1 MEKFVSISFLLWYN
15 FLCESRDSMPKLN
28 DKRMIND
35 IRSLA
40 LDMIHEAGSGHPG
53 ISLGAAP
60 ILYTLYTYHLN
71 FDLNKS
77 DWCNR
82 DRFVLSCG
90 HASALLYATLFCI
103 DEANYN
109 LNDLKNYR
117 NLYSH
122 TPGHPE
128 YNLDYKIECTTGPL
142 GQGFAT
148 SVGMAMASKY
158 LDYYFS
164 SKKISLFDYYVY
176 AMCSDGDLMEGV
188 SYEAAS
194 LASKYNLD
202 NLIVLYD
209 SNGVTLDGELDS
221 HYVDTIS
228 SVYADLG
235 WNVFYVKN
243 GESVKEINKAIH
255 AAKKSDGPS
264 LIVVNTVIGKFS
276 KYEGSHKIHGTL
288 EQDDY
293 LEIKKELDREEK
305 WDYDKVNLALYRQ
318 FIQERLDNTY
328 KEWYLDYEEFCKN
341 TDEKKVNVL
350 NSIIN
355 NEVIQLQ
362 LDKVIDMDK
371 LFIDRDFRDIN
382 YQIMN
387 VISAFVPNFIGGSAD
402 VALSTKTYLKGRDDF
417 SVDNYGGKNIAFGVR
432 EHAMGGILN
441 GLALSN
447 LRVFGSCFLAFS
459 DYMKPAIRE
468 SAMMNLPVTYI
479 FTHDSILVGRDGAT
493 HQPVEQLAMLRSI
506 PNLSV
511 YRPSDYKELI
521 GSWNEILSSA
531 KPSVLVLPRGHVEVQ
546 EFTNPA
552 GICYG
557 GYIISEVKKS
567 LDVILVAT
575 GSEVGHALELKEEL
589 MKNYIEARVVSMP
602 NIGNFL
608 KQDREYQN
616 EVLPKGYKK
625 IVLEFSNDPT
635 WYRILE
641 SGDEFIG
648 VSNFGKSA
656 TEEDI
661 LKEFELDIR
670 SLVIRIKN
678 SL

>member
-1 MEKFVSISFLLWYN
+1 
-15 FLCESRDSMPKLN
+15 MPKLN

-35 IRSLA
+35 IRSLS

-53 ISLGAAP
+53 ICLGAAP

-77 DWCNR
+77 NWCSR
-82 DRFVLSCG
+82 DRLVLSAG

-117 NLYSH
+117 NLYSS

-128 YNLDYKIECTTGPL
+128 YNLDKKIECTTGPL

-158 LDYYFS
+158 LNSYFS
-164 SKKISLFDYYVY
+164 NKKISLFDYNVY
-176 AMCSDGDLMEGV
+176 TLCSDGDLMEGV
-188 SYEAAS
+188 SYEAAT
-194 LASKYNLD
+194 LAAKFNLD

-209 SNGVTLDGELDS
+209 SNGITLDGELEDD
-221 HYVDTIS
+221 YADNIS
-228 SVYADLG
+228 SMYADLG

-243 GESVKEINKAIH
+243 GENVKEINKAIH
-255 AAKKSDGPS
+255 AAKKADGPS
-264 LIVVNTVIGKFS
+264 LIVVNTLIGRFS
-276 KYEGSHKIHGTL
+276 KYEGTNKIHGTL

-293 LEIKKELDREEK
+293 IEIKKELEREEK
-305 WDYDKVNLALYRQ
+305 WDYDKVNLTLYRQ
-318 FIQERLDNTY
+318 VIRERLENTY
-328 KEWYLDYEEFCKN
+328 KEWYLDYEKLCKDL
-341 TDEKKVNVL
+341 DEKQINGL

-355 NEVIQLQ
+355 NESISLQ
-362 LDKVIDMDK
+362 LDKVIDTDK
-371 LFIDRDFRDIN
+371 LFVDRDFRDVN

-387 VISAFVPNFIGGSAD
+387 VISAFIPNFIGGSAD
-402 VALSTKTYLKGRDDF
+402 VVGSTKTYLKGKDNF
-417 SVDNYGGKNIAFGVR
+417 SLENYGGKNIAFGVR
-432 EHAMGGILN
+432 EHAMGAILN

-447 LRVFGSCFLAFS
+447 LRVFGSCFLSFS
-459 DYMKPAIRE
+459 DYMKPSIRNC
-468 SAMMNLPVTYI
+468 AMMNLPVTYI
-479 FTHDSILVGRDGAT
+479 FTHDSILVGKDGAT

-521 GSWNEILSSA
+521 GSWNEILVNG
-531 KPSVLVLPRGHVEVQ
+531 KPSALILPRGHVEVK

-552 GICYG
+552 GIEYG

-575 GSEVGHALELKEEL
+575 GSEVDFALELKEEL
-589 MKNYIEARVVSMP
+589 LKNYIEARVVSMP
-602 NIGNFL
+602 NLGNFL
-608 KQDREYQN
+608 NQDNEYQN

-625 IVLEFSNDPT
+625 VVLEFSNDPT
-635 WYRILE
+635 WYRLLE
-641 SGDEFIG
+641 NGDEFIG
-648 VSNFGKSA
+648 VFNFGKSA
-656 TEEDI
+656 SEEDI
-661 LKEFELDIR
+661 LKEFELDIH

-678 SL
+678 NL

>member
-1 MEKFVSISFLLWYN
+1 
-15 FLCESRDSMPKLN
+15 MPKLN

-60 ILYTLYTYHLN
+60 MLYTLYTYHLN

-90 HASALLYATLFCI
+90 HASALLYATLFCV

-128 YNLDYKIECTTGPL
+128 YNLDRRIDCTTGPL
-142 GQGFAT
+142 GQGVAT
-148 SVGMAMASKY
+148 AVGMAMAGKY
-158 LDYYFS
+158 LNHNFS
-164 SKKISLFDYYVY
+164 TKKISLFDYYVY

-188 SYEAAS
+188 SYEAAN
-194 LASKYNLD
+194 LASNYNLD

-209 SNGVTLDGELDS
+209 SNGVTLDGELDRD
-221 HYVDTIS
+221 YVDRIS

-243 GESVKEINKAIH
+243 GESIKEINKAIH
-255 AAKKSDGPS
+255 AAKKADGPS
-264 LIVVNTVIGKFS
+264 LIVVNTIIGKFS
-276 KYEGSHKIHGTL
+276 KYEGTHKIHGTL

-293 LEIKKELDREEK
+293 VAIKKELDQEEK
-305 WDYDKVNLALYRQ
+305 WAYDKVNLALYRQ
-318 FIQERLDNTY
+318 ELQERVENTY

-341 TDEKKVNVL
+341 ADEKLVGGL

-355 NEVIQLQ
+355 NENITLQ
-362 LDKVIDMDK
+362 LDKVIDTDK
-371 LFIDRDFRDIN
+371 LFVDRDLRDIN

-387 VISAFVPNFIGGSAD
+387 VISAFVPNFMGGSAD
-402 VALSTKTYLKGRDDF
+402 VAGSTKTYLKGKEDF
-417 SVDNYGGKNIAFGVR
+417 SADNYGGKNITFGVR
-432 EHAMGGILN
+432 EHAMASILN

-447 LRVFGSCFLAFS
+447 LRVFGSCFLAFA
-459 DYMKPAIRE
+459 DYMKPAIRNC
-468 SAMMNLPVTYI
+468 ALMNLPVTYI

-521 GSWNEILSSA
+521 GSWNEILSQA
-531 KPSVLVLPRGHVEVQ
+531 KPSALILPRGHVGVQ

-552 GICYG
+552 GIPYG

-567 LDVILVAT
+567 LDVILIAT
-575 GSEVGHALELKEEL
+575 GSEVTHALELKEEL

-602 NIGNFL
+602 NVGNFL
-608 KQDREYQN
+608 KQDKEYQN

-625 IVLEFSNDPT
+625 VVLEFSNDPI
-635 WYRILE
+635 WYRMLE
-641 SGDEFIG
+641 AGDDFIG
-648 VSNFGKSA
+648 VSQFGASA

-661 LKEFELDIR
+661 LKEFELDIH